1 MTSIIFIVLK
11 YVFKFFGMEL
21 RYDDDTLVEGDEAI
35 CSERLYVRT
44 ERQEEQELVEIADG
58 RLGPPQPP
66 PGESPVRIDVGD
78 GP

>member
-1 MTSIIFIVLK
+1 MR
-11 YVFKFFGMEL
+11 L

-44 ERQEEQELVEIADG
+44 RPQEEQELVEIVSGA
-58 RLGPPQPP
+58 LGPPQPSP
-66 PGESPVRIDVGD
+66 VESPVFRTADRSAAEVRD